1 MQLAHSDFYFKE
13 RLSGSKINF
22 IL

>member
-1 MQLAHSDFYFKE
+1 MKDGQ
-13 RLSGSKINF
+13 GPQSKINF